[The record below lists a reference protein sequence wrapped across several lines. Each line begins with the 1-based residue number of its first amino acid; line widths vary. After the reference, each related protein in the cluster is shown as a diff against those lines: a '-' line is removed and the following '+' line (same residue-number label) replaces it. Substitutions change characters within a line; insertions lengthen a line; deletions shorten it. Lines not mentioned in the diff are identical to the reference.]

1 MNEKITLAHGAGGQL
16 SQELMKE
23 VILPVFDNPIL
34 NLLHDGAIINL
45 NNPKIAFTTDS
56 YVIRPIFFN
65 GGNIG
70 KLSICGTINDL
81 AMSGAVPK
89 FISVAFIIEEGFLIE
104 DLKCIVKSMRK
115 TADEA
120 GITIVTGDTKV
131 VNHGQ
136 CDGIFINTAGIGQLI
151 DNVNISP
158 KSVKSGMK
166 IIVSGMIGDHAAAIL
181 SERHNLNLNLESDC
195 APLNEL
201 VNQMLE
207 VAPDIAMLRDPT
219 RGGLAAVL
227 NEIAQSSDVGIIIDE
242 DSLPIREQ
250 VHGVCDILGFDVL
263 ELANEGKLVAFVH
276 ENEAEKVLE
285 VMHKNKYGIN
295 AAIIGEVV
303 NSAKGQVGLKT
314 SIGSIRI
321 VDMPMGNLVPRIC

>member
-250 VHGVCDILGFDVL
+250 VHGVCNILGFDVL